1 MEEKMNAVIDFDRLV
16 PLWQSLQSVATVVH
30 IDSEQQY
37 AQATDLLNALLDLVR
52 DDARHPLYSLVAV
65 VGDLIEAYEVDH
77 EPLSRVVCH

>member
-1 MEEKMNAVIDFDRLV
+1 MNAVIDFDRLV
-16 PLWQSLQSVATVVH
+16 ALWQSLQSVATVVH

>member
-1 MEEKMNAVIDFDRLV
+1 LV

>member
-1 MEEKMNAVIDFDRLV
+1 MNAVIDFDRLV

>member
-1 MEEKMNAVIDFDRLV
+1 MNAVIDFDRLV
-16 PLWQSLQSVATVVH
+16 SLWQSLQSVATVVH

-52 DDARHPLYSLVAV
+52 DDARHPLYSMVAV